1 MPTIPGRPILP
12 RGPCGPGGPWGP
24 TSPRRPFGASCPRG
38 PLSPAGPIGPGF
50 PLLPLRGTNILAF
63 SPGIPFGPTAP
74 VGPFIPGFPGGP
86 GGPGCPS
93 TPGAPGRPGEPAR
106 PCAPATIDIP
116 STPGGPGGPA
126 PQVGHLMH
134 PTKFVRS
141 VVESSPS
148 LPGWPGRPAVP
159 SDPGMPG
166 GPGGPGR
173 PAGHFFAFEQL
184 HLHGE
189 PGRPALPERTQF
201 SHSSSQRT
209 NAGVWFGRSRVCG
222 WEEASVAGLSLFE
235 MNNSGTVS
243 VLHHIGKKNGQVR
256 RKLKADQSTIDQIK
270 SNGKQRAGHL
280 TLNWDE
286 ILLTQRLQFQMYKYH
301 LHHRLHDH
309 YDHIPQAQLAK
320 TDHPKYTDDCIEH
333 SREDGKI
340 QLTFPYVV
348 IVDEV
353 QHAGNGQRPQK
364 RWRMSNY

>member
-141 VVESSPS
+141 VAGRAGRLCRRIQECQAVQEVRDVLLGTSSLLNNCTCTANPVVQLCPNCRQANDRIQLANFDPTSLVDLSSFSVGCVEILAQYSAQCSRLVLQRYPESPS
-148 LPGWPGRPAVP
+148 TVVLMVIQIL
-159 SDPGMPG
+159 SDS
-166 GPGGPGR
+166 R
-173 PAGHFFAFEQL
+173 CLKIQASLELQKK
-184 HLHGE
+184 
-189 PGRPALPERTQF
+189 
-201 SHSSSQRT
+201 RT

-222 WEEASVAGLSLFE
+222 WEEASVAGLSFVSGFVNRDHLFP
-235 MNNSGTVS
+235 
-243 VLHHIGKKNGQVR
+243 K
-256 RKLKADQSTIDQIK
+256 QI
-270 SNGKQRAGHL
+270 
-280 TLNWDE
+280 
-286 ILLTQRLQFQMYKYH
+286 
-301 LHHRLHDH
+301 
-309 YDHIPQAQLAK
+309 
-320 TDHPKYTDDCIEH
+320 
-333 SREDGKI
+333 
-340 QLTFPYVV
+340 
-348 IVDEV
+348 
-353 QHAGNGQRPQK
+353 
-364 RWRMSNY
+364 